1 MLFGA
6 INVSIIETSQMADII
21 FTGTG
26 QLFAAYPAYI
36 IVALGMVLVATA
48 GVTLYLR
55 LTRVSRPIR
64 KLNHNPVQAPGQI
77 GPRLADES
85 ELMSTR
91 TSGLAIASLVL
102 SLIGPVGSIPAIICG
117 HMALRKM
124 KKEPIV
130 HGRWLALAGL
140 TIGYTVPGIFII
152 MIILSLLPSWL
163 WEARLSRAAKQRL
176 QQRVVLKQFPINN
189 LEGIITKS
197 GVEFDRNVS
206 SDAHGSLR
214 ITATGPAVVQLFEI
228 DDIDI
233 ENATLIY
240 QAHVRTKAVVGKVYL
255 EMWCHFPTKEEF
267 FSQSFETPLT
277 GSTNWTT
284 KTIVLFLEKGENPDN
299 VKLNLVING
308 KGTVWIDDIRLLKG
322 PPK

>member
-1 MLFGA
+1 MLLDT

-26 QLFAAYPAYI
+26 RLFAAYPAYI

-55 LTRVSRPIR
+55 STRVSRPIR
-64 KLNHNPVQAPGQI
+64 KLNHNPVQALGQI
-77 GPRLADES
+77 GPGLAAES
-85 ELMSTR
+85 ESNSIK

-102 SLIGPVGSIPAIICG
+102 SLIGPVGSIPAVICG
-117 HMALRKM
+117 HLALRKM
-124 KKEPIV
+124 KKEPIAQ
-130 HGRWLALAGL
+130 GRWLALVGL
-140 TIGYTVPGIFII
+140 TVGYTIPCIFTI
-152 MIILSLLPSWL
+152 MIILPLLSSLL
-163 WEARLSRAAKQRL
+163 WEARLPRAAKQRL

-197 GVEFDRNVS
+197 GVEFDRDVS

-214 ITATGPAVVQLFEI
+214 ITATGPTVVQLFEI

-240 QAHVRTKAVVGKVYL
+240 QARVRTKAVEGKVYL
-255 EMWCHFPTKEEF
+255 EMWCHFPAKEEF
-267 FSQSFETPLT
+267 FSQSLETPLT
-277 GSTNWTT
+277 GSTDWTT
-284 KTIVLFLEKGENPDN
+284 KIISLFLEKGENPDN

-308 KGTVWIDDIRLLKG
+308 NGTVWIDDIRLLKG
-322 PPK
+322 LPK